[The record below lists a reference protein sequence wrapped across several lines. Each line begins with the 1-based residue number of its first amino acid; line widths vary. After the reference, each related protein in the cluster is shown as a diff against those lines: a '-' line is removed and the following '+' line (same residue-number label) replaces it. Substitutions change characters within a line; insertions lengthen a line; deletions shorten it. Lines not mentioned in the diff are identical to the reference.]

1 MFRFW
6 TQSSLFV
13 KVFVPQILIVLL
25 CILLVVT
32 ARIGFNDIQHEISII
47 LDKNVTRTV
56 IALESRSILNR
67 IEGAVKSI
75 NLVSTP
81 QKIKKAAANFEKV
94 YKEYADKVEILHNS
108 VKDPER
114 KKMVDHAME
123 EMETYH
129 KIIGALV
136 SKQKAGNHGEAIT
149 LANKAGVNR
158 RSARNNLKALI
169 ESYKQNIATEN
180 EKINEEISLIKMEH
194 LLFSI
199 LGLGIGYSIL
209 AWVVFSAIRQRREEM
224 MALAEDFKN
233 SVKIVVDDVSSSAN
247 ELKSASDELTATS
260 QETNKMT
267 STAAAAAEQT
277 SANMQTVATATEE
290 LTSSIN
296 EISRQVS
303 ESSDITNKAVEQAT
317 ATDKTV
323 RDLAEMAEKI
333 GQVISLIGEIASQT
347 NLLALNATIEAARA
361 GEAGKG
367 FAVVASEVKSLA
379 AQTAKATKDITSQIN
394 NVQHATGTTVSEIE
408 KIRETIVGIDQVS
421 TRIAAAVE
429 EQGTAT
435 QEIARNISE
444 ATTGT
449 RDVSSNI
456 SGVSQGAEETGA
468 ISSQVQASAT
478 KLTDQSSMLS
488 GKVQNFLEKVRRA

>member
-6 TQSSLFV
+6 TQASLLV
-13 KVFVPQILIVLL
+13 KVFAPQILIVLV
-25 CILLVVT
+25 CGILVIT
-32 ARIGFNDIQHEISII
+32 ARIGFNNVQHEISII
-47 LDKNVTRTV
+47 LDKNVKRTV

-75 NLVSTP
+75 NLVTDH
-81 QKIKKAAANFEKV
+81 QGIKKAATDFEKV
-94 YKEYADKVEILHNS
+94 YKEYVGKVETLHTAIKNH
-108 VKDPER
+108 ER
-114 KKMVDHAME
+114 KEMVTHALK

-129 KIIGALV
+129 KMIGTLI
-136 SKQKAGNHGEAIT
+136 SKQKAGQHGEAIG
-149 LANKAGVNR
+149 LANKAGTNR
-158 RSARNNLKALI
+158 RAARENLKSII
-169 ESYKQNIATEN
+169 ESYKQDITTKNQEMA
-180 EKINEEISLIKMEH
+180 KEISFIKTEH

-199 LGLGIGYSIL
+199 FGLGLGYSIL
-209 AWVVFSAIRQRREEM
+209 AWIVFGAVKQRREEM
-224 MALAEDFKN
+224 LDLAENFEN
-233 SVKIVVDDVSSSAN
+233 SVKVVIDDVSSSAN
-247 ELKSASDELTATS
+247 ELKGASDTLAATS
-260 QETNKMT
+260 QETNKLT
-267 STAAAAAEQT
+267 GTVAAAAEQT
-277 SANMQTVATATEE
+277 SSNMQTVATATEE
-290 LTSSIN
+290 LTSSIS

-303 ESSDITNKAVEQAT
+303 ETSEITNKAVEQAT

-323 RDLAEMAEKI
+323 RNLAETTEKI

-379 AQTAKATKDITSQIN
+379 TQTAKATEEITSQIN
-394 NVQHATGTTVSEIE
+394 NVQQATGTTVSEIK
-408 KIRETIVGIDQVS
+408 KIHETIVSVNQVT

-449 RDVSSNI
+449 KDVSSNI

-468 ISSQVQASAT
+468 ISSQVQASAA
-478 KLTDQSSMLS
+478 KLTDQFSMLGS
-488 GKVQNFLEKVRRA
+488 KVQNFLEKVRRA